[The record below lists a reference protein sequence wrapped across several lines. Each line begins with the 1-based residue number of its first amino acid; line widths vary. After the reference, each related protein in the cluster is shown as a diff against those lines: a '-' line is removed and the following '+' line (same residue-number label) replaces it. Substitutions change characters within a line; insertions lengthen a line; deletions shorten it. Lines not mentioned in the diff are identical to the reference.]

1 MQLDCHR
8 LARAVDGR
16 ADRQPHPTFADA
28 IFVDIG
34 FIDTFETNADAARQ
48 DGLVV
53 VRARRI
59 DRQAV
64 GWYIAHVVR
73 SQVVGGLV
81 NGAATV
87 RRERFTGYA
96 MPVRPEI
103 LFPLFAPIESLKGV
117 GERVRPLLERIAGP
131 RVRDVLFTGPTGIV
145 RRTVAKAASLIE
157 GDTQTL
163 VVTIESHRKPAR
175 PSHPWIIRAFDDTGF
190 VNLVFFKS
198 WGDRLAEQ
206 NPVGTRRVVSGKVD
220 RDSNGTTLQIVHP
233 DFMLPVE
240 RGAEIPTIEA
250 VYPATAGLLSRAIR
264 RFAQASLARTPDL
277 PEWQD
282 AAWMARERWPSWRD
296 ALERWHAPQSEADLT
311 PQAPHRR
318 RLAYDELLAHQLAL
332 AERKGERRA
341 VAAKVVGRSELST
354 RAQAALPF
362 RLTGAQTRSLM
373 EVGGDLASGQR
384 MTRLVQGDVGSG
396 KTVVAMLAMIDVA
409 AAGGQSVLM
418 APTEILARQHFE
430 TIRAP
435 LEAIGL
441 RAVLLTG
448 RHKGAA
454 RAERLDA
461 LASGAAQI
469 AVGTHALFQDDVA
482 YRDLAFTVIDEQHRF
497 GVSERGRL
505 RAKGEAAH
513 LLAMS
518 ATPIPRTLELTQFGD
533 LDVSRLD
540 EKPPG
545 RTPVSTRATPA
556 HRLPD
561 LVARLRGAVAKG
573 TQAFWIC
580 PLVAESETLD
590 VTAAETRWEELT
602 KVFGDNVGLVHG
614 RMAATEKDAVMARFA
629 EGSLSVLV
637 ATTVVEVGVD
647 VPAATIMIIEQA
659 ERFGL
664 AQLHQLRGRVGRGA
678 DASSCVLL
686 YDSPLSEIAQKR
698 LDILRRTD
706 DGFVIA
712 ELDLELR
719 GGGDPLGLAQSGFP
733 AYRLA
738 DPIAHADLI
747 RVAADDARMIHARA
761 GDPTFARNEAVEVL
775 RALFDWRHDAGAG
788 EAG

>member
-1 MQLDCHR
+1 V
-8 LARAVDGR
+8 LAAPG
-16 ADRQPHPTFADA
+16 AF
-28 IFVDIG
+28 G
-34 FIDTFETNADAARQ
+34 ETDSYRMVL
-48 DGLVV
+48 G
-53 VRARRI
+53 
-59 DRQAV
+59 
-64 GWYIAHVVR
+64 
-73 SQVVGGLV
+73 
-81 NGAATV
+81 
-87 RRERFTGYA
+87 
-96 MPVRPEI
+96 VRPEI

-117 GERVRPLLERIAGP
+117 GDRVRPLLTRAAGP
-131 RVRDVLFTGPTGIV
+131 LVRDVLFLGPTGLV
-145 RRTVAKAASLIE
+145 RRTVAKAASLVE
-157 GDTQTL
+157 NEVQTL
-163 VVTIESHRKPAR
+163 AITIESHRKPAR
-175 PSHPWIIRAFDDTGF
+175 PSHPWIMRGFDDTGF
-190 VNLVFFKS
+190 VNVVFFKT

-206 NPVGTRRVVSGKVD
+206 HPVGTRRVVSGKVD
-220 RDSNGTTLQIVHP
+220 RDFTGTVMQIVHP
-233 DFMLPVE
+233 DYLLPIE
-240 RGAEIPTIEA
+240 RGGEIPAIEA
-250 VYPATAGLLSRAIR
+250 VYPATAGLPSRTIR
-264 RFAQASLARTPDL
+264 RFAQGALARAPDL
-277 PEWQD
+277 AEWQD
-282 AAWMARERWPSWRD
+282 AAWLARQGWPSWRE
-296 ALERWHAPQSEADLT
+296 ALERWHDPRGEGDLA

-332 AERKGERRA
+332 AERKRSRRA
-341 VAAKVVGRSELST
+341 IPAMVVGRSALSEA
-354 RAQAALPF
+354 AQRALPF
-362 RLTGAQTRSLM
+362 QLTGAQTRAAM
-373 EVGGDLASGQR
+373 EIGGDLASGQR

-435 LEAIGL
+435 IAASGL

-448 RHKGAA
+448 RLKGMA
-454 RAERLDA
+454 RAEVLDD
-461 LASGAAQI
+461 LAIGRAHI
-469 AVGTHALFQDDVA
+469 AVGTHAVFQDDVR
-482 YRDLAFTVIDEQHRF
+482 YRNLALTVIDEQHRF

-556 HRLPD
+556 NRLGD
-561 LVARLRGAVAKG
+561 LVTRLREAVAKG
-573 TQAFWIC
+573 SQAFWIC
-580 PLVAESETLD
+580 PLVSESELLD
-590 VTAAETRWEELT
+590 VTAAETRWRALSE
-602 KVFGDNVGLVHG
+602 VFGDKVGLVHG
-614 RMAATEKDAVMARFA
+614 RLAPAEKDAVMARFA
-629 EGSLSVLV
+629 DGSLSVLV

-647 VPAATIMIIEQA
+647 VPAASIMIIEQA

-678 DASSCVLL
+678 ASSSCVLL
-686 YDSPLSEIAQKR
+686 YDPPLSEIAQKR

-706 DGFVIA
+706 DGFAIA

-738 DPIAHADLI
+738 DPVAHADLI
-747 RVAADDARMIHARA
+747 RVAADDARMILARA
-761 GDPTFARNEAVEVL
+761 DDPTFSRREAIEVL
-775 RALFDWRHDAGAG
+775 RALFDWRYDAGAG